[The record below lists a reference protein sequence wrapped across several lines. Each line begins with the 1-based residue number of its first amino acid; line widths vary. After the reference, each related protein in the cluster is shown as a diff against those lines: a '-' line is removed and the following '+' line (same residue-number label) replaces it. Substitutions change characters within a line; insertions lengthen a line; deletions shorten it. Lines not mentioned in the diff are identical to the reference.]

1 MEENIKVG
9 IAVATTGLIRMETV
23 ISLIQTCTLG
33 IPVEAFFAKGMLHS
47 NRLKLVLQCLKTK
60 CTHVLFVDSDMQL
73 QPDSLPRLLEHKKDI
88 ISVTYNTKTTPSLSV
103 VKLLGENG
111 ERVEGNIPIEL
122 FECQSVGFGCTL
134 IDLKIFEFIPM
145 PWFVLGYEEDNVSPM
160 TEDVYFCTKARDAGF
175 TVWCDPTI
183 KTGHI
188 GDYIY

>member
-1 MEENIKVG
+1 LKQIP
-9 IAVATTGLIRMETV
+9 
-23 ISLIQTCTLG
+23 TLS
-33 IPVEAFFAKGMLHS
+33 I
-47 NRLKLVLQCLKTK
+47 
-60 CTHVLFVDSDMQL
+60 
-73 QPDSLPRLLEHKKDI
+73 
-88 ISVTYNTKTTPSLSV
+88 

-111 ERVEGNIPIEL
+111 ERAEGNIPTEL

-145 PWFVLGYEEDNVSPM
+145 PWFILGYEEDNISPM